1 MSPLW
6 KLVTRVRAADPRRLD
21 LVLGLVAGIALVVE
35 TFASR
40 PGDPARYVTA
50 ALGLAAVLPTL
61 ALRRRAPV
69 VAAAIFCAATV
80 GDALTD
86 SFFVTGLTTP
96 FLALLI
102 LLYSA
107 GRHAGGRRIWL
118 AVALIAAGLGAAL
131 LAGPDFGGAGDLL
144 YVLMLLSLP
153 VIAGRAVRSRVLLQR
168 ELRVKALRAEAEREE
183 RARRAVEVERDR
195 IAEELQAVVAN
206 GVSAMVVQAGAVPRV
221 LAAGG
226 EGEARDAFHVIEET
240 GRDALTE
247 MRRLLGVLRRD
258 EGGATLAPQPGLG
271 RLKALLERARDAGLE
286 VDLTERGED
295 RSLPVGVDLTAYRI
309 IQQALETA
317 TAAAATRVW
326 LTIEFTRRELEL
338 QVRDDRE
345 DRAQGIPPGMRERVR
360 LYDGHVSAGPDRDGH
375 AIRVRIPVERTPA

>member
-1 MSPLW
+1 M
-6 KLVTRVRAADPRRLD
+6 
-21 LVLGLVAGIALVVE
+21 
-35 TFASR
+35 
-40 PGDPARYVTA
+40 
-50 ALGLAAVLPTL
+50 
-61 ALRRRAPV
+61 
-69 VAAAIFCAATV
+69 
-80 GDALTD
+80 
-86 SFFVTGLTTP
+86 
-96 FLALLI
+96 
-102 LLYSA
+102 

-118 AVALIAAGLGAAL
+118 AVGLIAAGLAAAL
-131 LAGPDFGGAGDLL
+131 IAGPDFEGAGDLL

-226 EGEARDAFHVIEET
+226 DDEARDAFHVIEET

-258 EGGATLAPQPGLG
+258 EEGATLAPQPGLG
-271 RLKALLERARDAGLE
+271 RLESLLERARDTGLE
-286 VDLTERGED
+286 VDLTEGGED
-295 RSLPVGVDLTAYRI
+295 RTLPVGVDLTAYRI
-309 IQQALETA
+309 IQQALESA
-317 TAAAATRVW
+317 AEAAATRVW
-326 LTIEFTRRELEL
+326 MTIEFSPRELEL

-345 DRAQGIPPGMRERVR
+345 DRAQATPPGMRERVR
-360 LYDGHVSAGPDRDGH
+360 LYDGHVSAGRDRDGH
-375 AIRVRIPVERTPA
+375 VLRVRIPVERTPA

>member
-6 KLVTRVRAADPRRLD
+6 KLVIRVRAADPRRLD
-21 LVLGLVAGIALVVE
+21 LALGLVAGIAVIVE

-40 PGDPARYVTA
+40 PGDSARYVTA
-50 ALGLAAVLPTL
+50 AFGLAAVLPPL

-69 VAAAIFCAATV
+69 VAAAIFCVATV

-86 SFFVTGLTTP
+86 SFFVNGLTTP
-96 FLALLI
+96 FLALLV

-118 AVALIAAGLGAAL
+118 AVALIAGGLGAAL
-131 LAGPDFGGAGDLL
+131 AAGPEFEGAGDLL
-144 YVLMLLSLP
+144 YVLLLLSLP

-168 ELRVKALRAEAEREE
+168 ELRVKALRAEAEREDH
-183 RARRAVEVERDR
+183 ARRAVEVERER

-226 EGEARDAFHVIEET
+226 EGDARDAFLVIEET

-258 EGGATLAPQPGLG
+258 EEGATLAPQPGLG
-271 RLKALLERARDAGLE
+271 RLQALLERARDAGLE

-295 RSLPVGVDLTAYRI
+295 RSLPAGVDLTAYRI
-309 IQQALETA
+309 MQQALESA
-317 TAAAATRVW
+317 AAAAATRVW
-326 LTIEFTRRELEL
+326 MTIEFSPRELEL
-338 QVRDDRE
+338 EVRDDRE
-345 DRAQGIPPGMRERVR
+345 ERAHGTPPGMRERVR
-360 LYDGHVSAGPDRDGH
+360 LYDGHVSAGPDRGGH
-375 AIRVRIPVERTPA
+375 LIRVRIPVERTPA